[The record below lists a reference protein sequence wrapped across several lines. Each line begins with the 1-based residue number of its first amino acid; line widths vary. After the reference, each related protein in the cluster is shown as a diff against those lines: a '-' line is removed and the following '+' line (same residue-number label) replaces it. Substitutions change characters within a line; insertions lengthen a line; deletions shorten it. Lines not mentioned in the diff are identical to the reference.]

1 MIMQIKDYKL
11 LLGSQMKKLYVI
23 GNWKMHG
30 DYQTLTTLI
39 KDIQQTL
46 TDLSPSVTVGV
57 CPPYVYLPQIRQ
69 ILLDLNS
76 SIQLGAQ
83 DVAEVES
90 GAYTGQVS
98 ASMLQDVGCQNVIV
112 GHSERRQGCNET
124 PKQVAHKAAQA
135 LECGLT
141 PIVCVGETLDEME
154 QGITEQVIQRQ
165 LEPILGLG
173 EQALAKIMIAYE
185 PVWAIGTGKTATPEQ
200 ASQVHGFIRKEVA
213 KQGQDVAKSLP
224 ILYGGSMKPE
234 NALELLQ
241 STDIDG
247 GLVGGASLK
256 ALDFA
261 SICQFASQV

>member
-1 MIMQIKDYKL
+1 
-11 LLGSQMKKLYVI
+11 MKKLHVI

-30 DYQTLTTLI
+30 DSQTLGTLI

-57 CPPYVYLPQIRQ
+57 CPSFVYIPQIQ
-69 ILLDLNS
+69 TFLSTKSS
-76 SIQLGAQ
+76 SILLGAQ
-83 DVAEVES
+83 DVAEVDS

-98 ASMLQDVGCQNVIV
+98 ASMLKDVGCNMVIV
-112 GHSERRQGCNET
+112 GHSERRQGCHEL
-124 PKQVAHKAAQA
+124 PKQVANKAAQA
-135 LECGLT
+135 LEHGLT
-141 PIVCVGETLDEME
+141 PIVCVGETLDENE

-165 LEPILGLG
+165 LEPVLALGAK
-173 EQALAKIMIAYE
+173 ALEKIMIAYE

-213 KQGQDVAKSLP
+213 KHATDVAKFLP

-241 STDIDG
+241 SADIDG

-256 ALDFA
+256 ALDFV
-261 SICQFASQV
+261 SICQFASQVSG